1 MIAFSCPKCGHQFNV
16 PDSAVGQHGWCRGC
30 GTIIRVPE
38 SSNASEEQIA
48 DARVDPQV
56 QALLRRV
63 VAQLKGYRERAKRA
77 EAELRTMQ
85 HMGESVAAQERALKK
100 AETLASQLAGQV
112 SAFKKEHQE
121 TGAELRESLTA
132 LRGWLAPDS
141 PLRALGASAHEPGAA
156 EELRADLQR
165 ERTAHAAAR
174 AQVHDLKARLA
185 AATKESEGRGEEV
198 NRLGE
203 RLARFEQRTAE
214 LAERCGK
221 LEEQAG
227 ALRRERDEARRILE
241 TRNVAKQQ
249 SETVAAR
256 LQEKETTIQRLS
268 EELRLALERKG
279 EAEAVGRQHLD
290 DIEHLSAELSGVT
303 QSAEAEILEIQAEL
317 RGEREAHLLAERAL
331 VTAHEEL
338 RVQRQ
343 ELDAFRKIEAE
354 HHGLKRE
361 AALLRES
368 LERAG
373 EGPARTEGAD
383 EALRAA
389 WERIRELETELVHL
403 RTGLQNAPE
412 IGAGMAEPGEDD
424 PSRKDGPFPGP
435 FVAPSEQKTD
445 VQGIKLI
452 PETMD
457 ENLDDHD
464 MLDTLMRL
472 LGAQE

>member
-16 PDSAVGQHGWCRGC
+16 PDSAVGQHGWCKGC

-38 SSNASEEQIA
+38 SSNASEDEIA

-63 VAQLKGYRERAKRA
+63 VAQLKGYRERARRA
-77 EAELRTMQ
+77 EAEVRTMQ

-100 AETLASQLAGQV
+100 AETLATQLAGQV
-112 SAFKKEHQE
+112 SAFKMEHQE

-141 PLRALGASAHEPGAA
+141 PLRALAASAHEPAAA
-156 EELRADLQR
+156 EEMRADLQR

-185 AATKESEGRGEEV
+185 AAMKESEGRAEEIS
-198 NRLGE
+198 RLGE
-203 RLARFEQRTAE
+203 RLARFEERMAE

-241 TRNVAKQQ
+241 ARGVGEHQ

-268 EELRLALERKG
+268 EELRLAFERKG
-279 EAEAVGRQHLD
+279 EAEAMGRQHLD

-331 VTAHEEL
+331 VAAQEEL
-338 RVQRQ
+338 RGLRQ
-343 ELDAFRKIEAE
+343 ELEAFRKIEVE
-354 HHGLKRE
+354 HHGLERE
-361 AALLRES
+361 AAVLRET
-368 LERAG
+368 LKKAG
-373 EGPARTEGAD
+373 ESPAPTEGAE
-383 EALRAA
+383 EALRDA
-389 WERIRELETELVHL
+389 WERIRELESELA
-403 RTGLQNAPE
+403 RMRAEQQNPPDTS
-412 IGAGMAEPGEDD
+412 AGMAETLEVD
-424 PSRKDGPFPGP
+424 PPRKSGPFPGP

-445 VQGIKLI
+445 VQGITLI
-452 PETMD
+452 PEIMD
-457 ENLDDHD
+457 ENFDDRE
-464 MLDTLMRL
+464 MLDTLMRF
-472 LGAQE
+472 LGSEE